1 MLNDMNDLFLLGL
14 TALLHSFVSAI
25 ITIIK
30 LGLCVDLWMCEI
42 TYLFAY
48 AISATAAMT
57 DLAKYE
63 TKQRANAQMN

>member
-48 AISATAAMT
+48 AISATATMT
-57 DLAKYE
+57 GLAEYE
-63 TKQRANAQMN
+63 TK